1 MVEEPVSVGAGP
13 AAEKSM
19 PEPETMAEVQETA
32 PAEEPVQ
39 DTEWA
44 APAAS
49 SKKSKKDKK
58 KKKGSKVLDL
68 DLADEPTSSGVQTPA
83 AVEDE
88 TFVPDNLVQEPAA
101 AIATDRGLDMP
112 ANVAPSTAD
121 VEPTP
126 VLATETIAE
135 EPEVHV
141 QETEP
146 VVEASKPAVDVM
158 DFMVAEEPE
167 ILPEPTT
174 EVQDWATAEPEVI
187 PEQPVEEAEWAI
199 PAAASKKSKKDK
211 KKKKGSKVVDS
222 EPASGAMTPVVPAG
236 DASASFLPAE
246 PEVLEKAIEVEV
258 APVVDVPPPTE
269 AEIPAHAVED
279 SPTSR
284 EIIKEAAATTAEPV
298 AEPAMDGVAS
308 ELPKEPEAEPEPAG
322 DEWAPLPSKKSKKDK
337 KKGKKAAA
345 SSIETADSG
354 TSTPAVHEQEQPLA
368 DTVPAT
374 DPEVVASEDVQPVAA
389 EEVAETAKDA
399 TAEEQE
405 APKVEDEFPEFLA
418 TTKKGKKDKKKKG
431 KKLDTFVE
439 EESSAS
445 LPDMP
450 REEVVT
456 ESLPSDEP
464 TTSRDLVDEPT
475 PVEEVVTSRH
485 VPVEVS
491 PIDEPSASQ
500 DLPAEVS
507 PIDEPSASKEI
518 NTAEEEWPA
527 TPAPA
532 KKSKKDKKKKRNT
545 FTLEDAPTPAEEEPM
560 PSPAVDKDK
569 DIAAMAEDLQPE
581 ISETVQPPTDKS
593 AEVVADVDHLAKPTV
608 EDVDLDVA
616 AGNDSNTQETVEIH
630 PAVSD
635 AILNRTK
642 SPSSGAEALLAGAA
656 AAAVATIGLGLIDNP
671 PVLYPEDAPSPKLL
685 SAIAS
690 PVDESIS
697 RSIET
702 ATAADHLKHDIE
714 HDDDLPSLKKTK
726 TMEMEEGITSAR
738 EIAAEFLEKPAAPAG
753 HDESSHGDALAK
765 EALFDEPMQT
775 PEPETDKRAQEPTEE
790 EPIPR
795 GRTSSRRASRELAA
809 SYLEATSHP
818 HPQAEKEEPVGPVS
832 VPVHTATTPTPMIS
846 KRQSRELA
854 AEFMSSITY
863 ENIIREKKSI
873 PSDLEKARMTPQRS
887 VRELAAAF
895 LERERVA
902 SPSPSSSKER
912 TAVALAPT
920 RKERTF
926 SPMRTGSESPLK
938 EDFERAATPL
948 RRERSFMEEDEKEL
962 MKEIKRAVTPLRK
975 EKSFKVEDEKQAEK
989 EKAEIAAASAALTG
1003 GVALLARKFGG
1014 SGTSGTPIPT
1024 SPSVVESRKK
1034 GWEKQEGV
1042 IKKSDKGKEKEIVK
1056 VADADRGMPMDVDP
1070 IVSVAR
1076 DVHPAETRDMDIDDK
1091 PPAMETTTRGVGLGL
1106 SDMPVTPKTPVSL
1119 GRQDS
1124 ETIPRSIK
1132 EGAPLD
1138 KDRSKRRDRRE
1149 KRETSPEPVQRAF
1162 SFPDDIADEEAFTRK
1177 ELKTP
1182 TRSLD
1187 DEPVRGIPR
1196 VASITDFMRSVTNL
1210 APVQEEL
1217 SDEEPVKKETPRH
1230 SGSSARGHKNA
1241 LLGAAAAVALASA
1254 TTPKRDSHSPSLHRD
1269 RGDRDSGFGSD
1280 SPHVSRQLFLKP
1292 HDDDSHRDSGVHLRD
1307 SRDYQHDSDSHLK
1320 TTPAG
1325 AAVKKSSPLAGSS
1338 TTGKFASTGPDTTPR
1353 TPRTPE
1359 PEKLVVKKRTVSS
1372 KPDTLAAPSSSSA
1385 GATRSVSDSQSQRA
1399 YSTPRSTDPTQPR
1412 RVASNTSISRLRTP
1426 EPLGLR
1432 PDSPGAA
1439 SLRSYTGTP
1448 PLRRVDKRV
1457 SGDLRSVSRSQQ
1469 DLSASSQSSAAKEK
1483 AVAGAALVGAGVI
1496 AAAGAAALLSGGSSS
1511 TPATAADRNST
1522 TTPVANEGRVRAKDM
1537 ADVYDGYGEGRIGS
1551 PRSPTRPHSMRRRQ
1565 SMQVLELESRL
1576 AQLTEENRQLAEA
1589 RAHAEAGTSQRNS
1602 SVLADRDSEIESL
1615 KRMLQ
1620 EANEVIERLKQTNE
1634 GLRSSTSAIAVKHH
1648 EEVRRLE
1655 TLNLSTSRELESV
1668 RSTYS
1673 LHARALQEKD
1683 SEIAQLRAQL
1693 EASTAQIRELQKQIL
1708 ETSRPSPSTES
1719 DFLANHDVD
1728 YFDHRCQQLCAHVQQ
1743 WVLRFSKF
1751 SDMRACRLTS
1761 EINDEKLIDRL
1772 DNAVLDG
1779 SDVDNYL
1786 ADRVKR
1792 RDIFMSMTMT
1802 MIWEFVFVRYL
1813 FGMDREQRQK
1823 LKTLEKQ
1830 LSEVG
1835 PTHAVRQWR
1844 AITLTLLARR
1854 PTFKKQRD
1862 QDTEAV
1868 VQTILAAL
1876 SKILPPPS
1884 NLESQI
1890 QSQLRKVIRE
1900 AVDLAIEMRCQRA
1913 EYAMLPPLQPEYD
1926 DNGELTETV
1935 AFNAALM
1942 NDRSV
1947 SNSSH
1952 DDSDAQARNEELE
1965 VAGATVRVVLFP
1977 LVVRKGDDIGRGEDE
1992 VVVCP
1997 AQVLVNGSH
2006 MRGGD
2011 SSVMDKGKGIRMV
2024 TPSSDA
2030 GGASLLARSTGTAP
2044 TEGGRDY
2051 YGRSPARE
2059 RGQRGVTPASDLA
2072 KEEDQEEEEE
2082 DEEEDDE
2089 DTDMDD
2095 ADHVQGAR
2103 AKTAAYLEGRA

>member
-1 MVEEPVSVGAGP
+1 
-13 AAEKSM
+13 M
-19 PEPETMAEVQETA
+19 P
-32 PAEEPVQ
+32 
-39 DTEWA
+39 
-44 APAAS
+44 
-49 SKKSKKDKK
+49 K
-58 KKKGSKVLDL
+58 
-68 DLADEPTSSGVQTPA
+68 
-83 AVEDE
+83 
-88 TFVPDNLVQEPAA
+88 
-101 AIATDRGLDMP
+101 
-112 ANVAPSTAD
+112 
-121 VEPTP
+121 
-126 VLATETIAE
+126 
-135 EPEVHV
+135 
-141 QETEP
+141 
-146 VVEASKPAVDVM
+146 
-158 DFMVAEEPE
+158 
-167 ILPEPTT
+167 
-174 EVQDWATAEPEVI
+174 
-187 PEQPVEEAEWAI
+187 
-199 PAAASKKSKKDK
+199 
-211 KKKKGSKVVDS
+211 
-222 EPASGAMTPVVPAG
+222 
-236 DASASFLPAE
+236 
-246 PEVLEKAIEVEV
+246 
-258 APVVDVPPPTE
+258 
-269 AEIPAHAVED
+269 
-279 SPTSR
+279 
-284 EIIKEAAATTAEPV
+284 
-298 AEPAMDGVAS
+298 
-308 ELPKEPEAEPEPAG
+308 
-322 DEWAPLPSKKSKKDK
+322 
-337 KKGKKAAA
+337 
-345 SSIETADSG
+345 
-354 TSTPAVHEQEQPLA
+354 
-368 DTVPAT
+368 
-374 DPEVVASEDVQPVAA
+374 
-389 EEVAETAKDA
+389 
-399 TAEEQE
+399 
-405 APKVEDEFPEFLA
+405 
-418 TTKKGKKDKKKKG
+418 
-431 KKLDTFVE
+431 
-439 EESSAS
+439 
-445 LPDMP
+445 
-450 REEVVT
+450 EEVVT
-456 ESLPSDEP
+456 ESWPSDAP
-464 TTSRDLVDEPT
+464 TTSRDLVDEHA
-475 PVEEVVTSRH
+475 PVEEVVTSQH

-518 NTAEEEWPA
+518 NAAEDEWPA
-527 TPAPA
+527 APAPT

-545 FTLEDAPTPAEEEPM
+545 FTLEDAPTPIEEEPAPS
-560 PSPAVDKDK
+560 PSPADDEDKDM
-569 DIAAMAEDLQPE
+569 AAKAEDQQPE

-593 AEVVADVDHLAKPTV
+593 ADVVADADHLAKPTI

-616 AGNDSNTQETVEIH
+616 AGSDKKQLEDTPDYVTSKTAADGSNTQEAVEIH

-635 AILNRTK
+635 AILNRSK
-642 SPSSGAEALLAGAA
+642 SPSSGGEALLAGAA

-702 ATAADHLKHDIE
+702 AIAAEHLKHDIE

-726 TMEMEEGITSAR
+726 TMEMEGGITSAR

-753 HDESSHGDALAK
+753 HDESSHGDAQAQ
-765 EALFDEPMQT
+765 EALFDEPTQM

-790 EPIPR
+790 EPITR

-912 TAVALAPT
+912 TAVALPPT

-948 RRERSFMEEDEKEL
+948 RRERSFMEEDEREL

-975 EKSFKVEDEKQAEK
+975 EKSFKVEDEKQTEK

-1024 SPSVVESRKK
+1024 SPSVVESKK
-1034 GWEKQEGV
+1034 NGWEKKEEV
-1042 IKKSDKGKEKEIVK
+1042 IKKSDKGKEKEIVE

-1106 SDMPVTPKTPVSL
+1106 SDMPVTPNTRVSL

-1124 ETIPRSIK
+1124 ETIPRSVK

-1138 KDRSKRRDRRE
+1138 QDRSKRRDKRE

-1162 SFPDDIADEEAFTRK
+1162 SFPDDIADEEAFTSVSRK

-1241 LLGAAAAVALASA
+1241 LLGTAAAAALASA

-1320 TTPAG
+1320 TTPAA

-1338 TTGKFASTGPDTTPR
+1338 TTGKFTSTGPDTTPR

-1372 KPDTLAAPSSSSA
+1372 KPDTLAAPSSSSSA

-1511 TPATAADRNST
+1511 PRATAADRNST

-1589 RAHAEAGTSQRNS
+1589 RAHAEASSSQRNS

-1668 RSTYS
+1668 RSTHN

-1965 VAGATVRVVLFP
+1965 AAGATVRVVLFP

-2006 MRGGD
+2006 MRGGNSI
-2011 SSVMDKGKGIRMV
+2011 SSGVMDKGKGVRMV

-2051 YGRSPARE
+2051 YGRPSPARE
-2059 RGQRGVTPASDLA
+2059 RERGGRQVTPASEMA
-2072 KEEDQEEEEE
+2072 REEE
-2082 DEEEDDE
+2082 DEDEDE